1 MYGGKVRKAMNLKV
15 FAAVAVLGSGLVLC
29 GCKSAPELTASEA
42 QTLIQAK
49 YDQDPAIGA
58 PITVTDL
65 GMRQGVTAKYWDRSK
80 AYPNKYWADFKLSD
94 AGKKAVK
101 LANGGDT
108 IEWRPE
114 SMDDKKFSVVV
125 TSVATNHLKAH
136 DVKEPQDEVG
146 GTKSAVFTEAV
157 SLDGLPAALQDIA
170 HDPGNKLSTKRT
182 ATFTLDGGAW
192 KLSSIN

>member
-1 MYGGKVRKAMNLKV
+1 MNLKV
-15 FAAVAVLGSGLVLC
+15 FAAMAVLGSGLVLN
-29 GCKSAPELTASEA
+29 GCKSAPELTAAEA

-49 YDQDPAIGA
+49 YDKDPAIGA

-94 AGKKAVK
+94 AGKKVVK

-114 SMDDKKFSVVV
+114 SLDDKNFSVVV

-136 DVKEPQDEVG
+136 DVKDPQDDVG
-146 GTKSAVFTEAV
+146 GTKSAVFTEGV
-157 SLDGLPAALQDIA
+157 SLDGVPAPLQDIA

-182 ATFTLDGGAW
+182 ATFTLDGSAW

>member
-1 MYGGKVRKAMNLKV
+1 MNLKV
-15 FAAVAVLGSGLVLC
+15 FAAMAVLGSGLVLN
-29 GCKSAPELTASEA
+29 GCKSAPELTAAEA

-80 AYPNKYWADFKLSD
+80 PYPNKFWADFKLSD
-94 AGKKAVK
+94 AGKKVLK
-101 LANGGDT
+101 LSNGGDT

-114 SMDDKKFSVVV
+114 SLDDKKFSVVV

-136 DVKEPQDEVG
+136 DVKDPQDEVG

-157 SLDGLPAALQDIA
+157 SLDGVPAPLQDIA